1 MPPGLWPQAGAL
13 VGLLALSA
21 FFSSS
26 ETALFSLSLVQV
38 RRLRDSGGRSGRA
51 VAHLLAYPRR
61 LLITILVGNMVVN
74 AALASVVAAVATELV
89 GNEGLAIAIAVS
101 TVLLLVFGEV
111 TPKTFAVR
119 HAERLAR
126 VVAPPLLVFAWA
138 ILPVRFV
145 LRQVTN
151 ALLFVLRRG
160 RLPAEPLL
168 TRREIAA
175 ALEVGEAEG
184 AIAEHEREILEHII
198 EFRQLDAREL
208 MVPRTEMVCVD
219 EKATVA
225 EAVDLVRRS
234 GHTRL
239 PVHSGDVDAIWGI
252 FDVRDLPGWRDRDIL
267 GRRIK
272 DFVEDERLKE
282 PKGRRP
288 LVRPA
293 FLVPETRHAGD
304 LLRDMR
310 DSGSQMA
317 ILLDEY
323 GGTSGL
329 VTLRQLADE
338 LVGRA
343 LVKATGGAPFFRIV
357 ESRLRLL
364 GEARVRDV
372 NRELGLDLTRARDHF
387 VGNGMDE
394 ETWQAIL
401 ADPDGFGQGG
411 GHQGGGCGSC
421 KAEIR
426 SLDLD
431 ETFDYY
437 ARRESDFNQHFPKLR
452 ELASR
457 CKHVTE
463 CGSRDYGVIALLAGR
478 PEVLRS
484 YNTQLDGAAF
494 WKAEQLA
501 KTLQT
506 KVRITHEPP
515 ELAEIDETDLLFYDP
530 ASHTAEQTAGDLL
543 RLADR
548 VRRYIV
554 LHDTEVFGV
563 TGSDGGPGIKLGLIR
578 LMRERPEWT
587 VVHATDAQYGLMV
600 LSRDPADKPKRPSV
614 VKMGPTFLK
623 HLAEHVA
630 DGLEKV
636 TPEQFQARLETCW
649 LCDLRTANQQCS
661 LCGCDLVKKAG
672 WRSSRCDANKWDETG
687 RQQQET
693 VRQEANK

>member
-372 NRELGLDLTRARDHF
+372 NRELGLDLTPGKADT
-387 VGNGMDE
+387 VGGYV
-394 ETWQAIL
+394 
-401 ADPDGFGQGG
+401 
-411 GHQGGGCGSC
+411 
-421 KAEIR
+421 
-426 SLDLD
+426 LDLFGRLPRPGETTQD
-431 ETFDYY
+431 ERFRYRVLRLSG
-437 ARRESDFNQHFPKLR
+437 RR
-452 ELASR
+452 
-457 CKHVTE
+457 
-463 CGSRDYGVIALLAGR
+463 IAAVEIEPLDPADAAWQRLLAG
-478 PEVLRS
+478 EGG
-484 YNTQLDGAAF
+484 Q
-494 WKAEQLA
+494 
-501 KTLQT
+501 
-506 KVRITHEPP
+506 
-515 ELAEIDETDLLFYDP
+515 
-530 ASHTAEQTAGDLL
+530 
-543 RLADR
+543 
-548 VRRYIV
+548 
-554 LHDTEVFGV
+554 
-563 TGSDGGPGIKLGLIR
+563 GS
-578 LMRERPEWT
+578 
-587 VVHATDAQYGLMV
+587 
-600 LSRDPADKPKRPSV
+600 
-614 VKMGPTFLK
+614 
-623 HLAEHVA
+623 
-630 DGLEKV
+630 
-636 TPEQFQARLETCW
+636 
-649 LCDLRTANQQCS
+649 
-661 LCGCDLVKKAG
+661 
-672 WRSSRCDANKWDETG
+672 
-687 RQQQET
+687 
-693 VRQEANK
+693 